1 MSTIIYLTANIMKLL
16 TIATLLL
23 SPVFAS
29 KAGKLAK
36 FPKAKAAKSYGSSMS
51 ASMSFGPPP
60 VTLTGCGE
68 SFTDTKVVLTDNL
81 NCGSLVGGN
90 PQDQEDC
97 AVTLDGPEA
106 EIDCQGNTL
115 SQEATSPFYT
125 NGPFV
130 RGICLNNGAT
140 AINCNVQK
148 FFDGI
153 RVTDGAEV
161 RNSFLTSNFNGIVAF
176 FTKDYTLTIEDT

>member
-1 MSTIIYLTANIMKLL
+1 VSTIIYLTANIMKLL

-81 NCGSLVGGN
+81 DCGPRPPGQFIDS
-90 PQDQEDC
+90 C

-106 EIDCQGNTL
+106 EIDCN
-115 SQEATSPFYT
+115 
-125 NGPFV
+125 
-130 RGICLNNGAT
+130 
-140 AINCNVQK
+140 
-148 FFDGI
+148 D
-153 RVTDGAEV
+153 
-161 RNSFLTSNFNGIVAF
+161 
-176 FTKDYTLTIEDT
+176 